1 MSRILIIEDEEN
13 LANFVELELK
23 HEGYDTDVEL
33 DGRAGLEAALIQ
45 RSHQLPLVCEIG
57 VA

>member
-13 LANFVELELK
+13 LAKFVDMELK

-33 DGRAGLEAALIQ
+33 DGRLAWT
-45 RSHQLPLVCEIG
+45 RP
-57 VA
+57 